1 MKLQE
6 RKQRRNKSCIFVGI
20 FSVLSAYW
28 LRLGCST
35 IRLIEGWRDLPAV
48 GGFRTSKG
56 V

>member
-1 MKLQE
+1 MKVQE
-6 RKQRRNKSCIFVGI
+6 HKQRLNKSCIFVGI
-20 FSVLSAYW
+20 FSVLSAYG

-35 IRLIEGWRDLPAV
+35 IRFIEGRRDLPAV